1 MDENNTRLNSRFI
14 KVTAL
19 NRVRRLFINVDRI
32 EGVYETVRYTLNIN
46 NLKTN
51 KSKRVIVTTIAIIGK
66 ENEIEC
72 KESIEEVMNQIY
84 EVLKNER

>member
-1 MDENNTRLNSRFI
+1 MDKNNTRLNSRFI

-32 EGVYETVRYTLNIN
+32 EGVYETIRYTLNIN

-51 KSKRVIVTTIAIIGK
+51 KSKKVIFTTIAIIGK
-66 ENEIEC
+66 ENKIEC
-72 KESIEEVMNQIY
+72 KETIEEVMNQIY
-84 EVLKNER
+84 EVLKNEK

>member
-51 KSKRVIVTTIAIIGK
+51 KSKRVIFTTIAIIGK